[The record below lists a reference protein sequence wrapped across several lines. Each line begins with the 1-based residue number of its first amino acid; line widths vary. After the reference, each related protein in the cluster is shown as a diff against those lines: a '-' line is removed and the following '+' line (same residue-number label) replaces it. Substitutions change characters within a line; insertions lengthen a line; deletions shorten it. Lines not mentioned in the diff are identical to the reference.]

1 MEVGVDERILHAG
14 ALLRRQGIRHLQH
27 PCQEAAGATLQYGQR
42 QQEFLRLECKVLMRL
57 DPFRRGADVEDRLLE
72 VEPVD
77 KLAQVQIIPMLSDT
91 VERLVQ
97 RREALLII
105 EN

>member
-1 MEVGVDERILHAG
+1 MSVSCMLARSCGDRGFVTSSIHVRKPPE
-14 ALLRRQGIRHLQH
+14 
-27 PCQEAAGATLQYGQR
+27 PPLQYGQR